1 VFFEDQEIAV
11 SLPGTAHE
19 ALTSGKWDPIAE
31 LLENK
36 DAVHARITALGFA

>member
-1 VFFEDQEIAV
+1 VT
-11 SLPGTAHE
+11 LPATAHE

-36 DAVHARITALGFA
+36 DAVHARITALGFANA